1 MSKTEADA
9 AFLAPLH
16 DKREPQT
23 GDAVRSDCLKTLP
36 PALIGE
42 SERFNPHDN
51 RGADKPSG
59 GSSLEN
65 MEIRRI
71 DRIAFATLLDCGQ
84 PMVVVQH
91 CGPSSAGS
99 SRISRSPSERIH
111 RAQPG
116 GARSGIGEISGKP
129 ARPFAAGAPRG
140 PDPHGRY
147 ASLCPALPVWRRFSV
162 PGRAAGSSL
171 APASPTADRRAPA
184 STRQSRTPR
193 SETLPRETFT

>member
-1 MSKTEADA
+1 
-9 AFLAPLH
+9 
-16 DKREPQT
+16 
-23 GDAVRSDCLKTLP
+23 LKTLP

-51 RGADKPSG
+51 RAADKPSG

-99 SRISRSPSERIH
+99 SGISRSPSRTDSSSATGRRTKRDRYDRRKT
-111 RAQPG
+111 RAPI
-116 GARSGIGEISGKP
+116 AP
-129 ARPFAAGAPRG
+129 GAPRG

-147 ASLCPALPVWRRFSV
+147 APLCRAALPVWRRFSV

-171 APASPTADRRAPA
+171 APAPPTGRPESACIHSPEPDAPLRNPPARDLHVA
-184 STRQSRTPR
+184 SEGIGRG
-193 SETLPRETFT
+193 